1 MPFFFG
7 KCEHYRDS
15 TSQTA
20 KTACFTTRANGGHA
34 RNTCQMRCSTPIL
47 PPWPTD
53 GVLCGSNLSAMAV
66 KRGAEVSK
74 PMCFTAPA
82 NGDSPTNTCQM
93 RGSTPTL
100 PPWPIDGALWGR
112 NLSAMAA
119 KCGPAVSNLL
129 AMAAEVAVSG
139 RFGEPGGGPGARIH
153 QQNPESVT
161 NRTVLLHESWP
172 GQGLPGLA

>member
-20 KTACFTTRANGGHA
+20 KTACFTTRANGGYA

-47 PPWPTD
+47 QPWPTD
-53 GVLCGSNLSAMAV
+53 GVLRGSNLSAMAV

-74 PMCFTAPA
+74 PICFSARA
-82 NGDSPTNTCQM
+82 NSDSSTNTCQM
-93 RGSTPTL
+93 RGSTPAW

-112 NLSAMAA
+112 NLSAMSA
-119 KCGPAVSNLL
+119 KCGPAVPNLW
-129 AMAAEVAVSG
+129 ATAVEVVVSG
-139 RFGEPGGGPGARIH
+139 RFGEAAGGPGARIH
-153 QQNPESVT
+153 GEN
-161 NRTVLLHESWP
+161 
-172 GQGLPGLA
+172 A